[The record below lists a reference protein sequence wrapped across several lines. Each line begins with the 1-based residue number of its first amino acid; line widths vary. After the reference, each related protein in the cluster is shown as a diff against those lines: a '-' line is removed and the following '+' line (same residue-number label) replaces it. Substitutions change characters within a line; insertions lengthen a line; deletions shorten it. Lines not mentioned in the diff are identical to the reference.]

1 MFDNLAI
8 VMVVAAVAPLVL
20 AVLRSR
26 LPGPVL
32 EIVAGILIGPAA
44 LGMVE
49 TDELLRALSTLGLA
63 FLLFLAGLEI
73 DVERFRG
80 DRARR
85 ALSGLVLTVVLGLAS
100 GAVLAAVGV
109 VSDGLL
115 IGIALMA
122 TSLGLVVPVLKDAG
136 VSERPVGQL
145 VIAGASC
152 GEVTSIVLLSL
163 LFSERG
169 GPVGGRLLLLGLLAA
184 VVAVLAAVVLRAE
197 SWAPL
202 SRLVDSLAD
211 TTAQLRVRFAVLL
224 LVGLATLASHL
235 GLEAILGAFLA
246 GLLLRI
252 VDPDAMTR
260 HPHLRFKLD
269 GLGFGFLVPIFFVVS
284 GVSFDLD
291 ALVDDP
297 ATLLRVPLFVA
308 LLLLVRG
315 LPALAYR
322 GELTRRETA
331 AAGLLQASSLPF
343 LVAATQ
349 IGVSVGA
356 ISSANAAALVAAGLV
371 SVLVF
376 PAAALRLLVAV
387 AVPVPAPRAGA
398 GDSRNVQQ
406 TTHH

>member
-8 VMVVAAVAPLVL
+8 VMALAACAPLVL
-20 AVLRSR
+20 AALRSR

-32 EIVAGILIGPAA
+32 EIVAGIVIGPAA
-44 LGMVE
+44 LGLVE
-49 TDELLRALSTLGLA
+49 TDELLRAMSMLGLA

-73 DVERFRG
+73 DIERFRG
-80 DRARR
+80 ARARR
-85 ALSGLVLTVVLGLAS
+85 ALAGLVLTIVLGLAS
-100 GAVLAAVGV
+100 GAVLAAVGL

-122 TSLGLVVPVLKDAG
+122 TSLGLIVPVLKDAG
-136 VSERPVGQL
+136 VAERPVGQL
-145 VIAGASC
+145 AIAGAST

-184 VVAVLAAVVLRAE
+184 VVAVLAAVVLQAE
-197 SWAPL
+197 GWAPL
-202 SRLVDSLAD
+202 GRLVDRLAD

-246 GLLLRI
+246 GLLLRV
-252 VDPDAMTR
+252 VDPEAMTR
-260 HPHLRFKLD
+260 HPHLRLKLD
-269 GLGFGFLVPIFFVVS
+269 GLAFGFLVPVFFVAS
-284 GVSFDLD
+284 GVAFDLD
-291 ALVDDP
+291 ALLDEP
-297 ATLLRVPLFVA
+297 ATLLRVPLFLS
-308 LLLLVRG
+308 LLLIVRG

-322 GELTRRETA
+322 GELTGRETA

-376 PAAALRLLVAV
+376 PAAALRLLV
-387 AVPVPAPRAGA
+387 PVPGSRVGA
-398 GDSRNVQQ
+398 DGGRNVHQPAQ
-406 TTHH
+406 H